1 MGIEVFSL
9 LIMRRFGDRG
19 EHDHSGLQRV
29 ISENSQ
35 LNRIQSGGS
44 GFARQVSVEGAM
56 RAVMAKMR
64 ERTIQMSLPV
74 FLSVLKSKLFACDFC
89 KIQILSR

>member
-1 MGIEVFSL
+1 
-9 LIMRRFGDRG
+9 MRRFGDRG

-29 ISENSQ
+29 VSENSQ

-56 RAVMAKMR
+56 RAVIMAKMH
-64 ERTIQMSLPV
+64 ERTIQINSW
-74 FLSVLKSKLFACDFC
+74 
-89 KIQILSR
+89 

>member
-1 MGIEVFSL
+1 
-9 LIMRRFGDRG
+9 MRRFGDRG

-29 ISENSQ
+29 VSENSQ

-56 RAVMAKMR
+56 RAVIMAKM
-64 ERTIQMSLPV
+64 Q
-74 FLSVLKSKLFACDFC
+74 
-89 KIQILSR
+89 